1 MSARLQLPSV
11 IFFPGTSENRVWM
24 ELTRPLS
31 RTGMG
36 ARLWCRAGMAEA
48 AVWSGA
54 RLVEA
59 AVWSGARLDTGDI
72 MAEMSGPGLLAV
84 QLMMRVAAR

>member
-1 MSARLQLPSV
+1 M
-11 IFFPGTSENRVWM
+11 PGTSEKRVWM

-54 RLVEA
+54 RL
-59 AVWSGARLDTGDI
+59 DTGDI

-84 QLMMRVAAR
+84 QFMMRVAAR